1 MEGFRASPTAPI
13 VAGMSDNDPLTNR
26 SDDNR
31 AFDDGRFGNT
41 PVDGEPTEAV
51 ASADDDTME
60 NIAESL
66 PGAGTLHGGD
76 EQDTDARRAGSANG
90 TNDSDGLTDND
101 DPAIPS
107 RPAPLG

>member
-1 MEGFRASPTAPI
+1 
-13 VAGMSDNDPLTNR
+13 MSDNEPLTNR
-26 SDDNR
+26 PDDNR
-31 AFDDGRFGNT
+31 PFDDDRFGNT

-51 ASADDDTME
+51 ASGDDDAME

-66 PGAGTLHGGD
+66 PGAGTLHDG
-76 EQDTDARRAGSANG
+76 EEER
-90 TNDSDGLTDND
+90 TNDGVNDADGLTDND

>member
-1 MEGFRASPTAPI
+1 MN
-13 VAGMSDNDPLTNR
+13 DNDPATNR

-31 AFDDGRFGNT
+31 PFDDARFGNT

-51 ASADDDTME
+51 ASPDDDALE

-66 PGAGTLHGGD
+66 PGAGTLHDG
-76 EQDTDARRAGSANG
+76 EAERMHG
-90 TNDSDGLTDND
+90 TSDGVTDND

-107 RPAPLG
+107 RPAPLT